1 MDYEKES
8 KKIINK
14 QKKNFPQINKKQ
26 QEIIKGNLYQNLNNV
41 EYVTHKGENI
51 CQTEMKY

>member
-26 QEIIKGNLYQNLNNV
+26 QEIIKGNLYQNLKNV
-41 EYVTHKGENI
+41 KYVTHKGENI